1 MVGVIARVRG
11 PVDRPVPASA
21 PVTTVGVFGD
31 ADFVSNRYFY
41 AFSNSDLF
49 LNTVNHIAGDDALVS
64 IRPKP
69 TVFRE
74 MAMTPRELEIVRCIG
89 WFLLPLLVA
98 LFGSAVWWVR
108 R

>member
-1 MVGVIARVRG
+1 MRAG
-11 PVDRPVPASA
+11 PWTDRSPASA
-21 PVTTVGVFGD
+21 PITTVGIFGD
-31 ADFVSNRYFY
+31 ADFISNRYFY

-49 LNTVNHIAGDDALVS
+49 LNAVNHMIGDEALIS

-74 MAMTPRELEIVRCIG
+74 MAMNPRELEVVRYTG

-98 LFGSAVWWVR
+98 LLGCVVWWVR